1 MKSIRFYL
9 VVLPLVLTC
18 CNPPREL
25 RKPIMEGAKGW
36 WIRSILC
43 RVTGRLQVGVLFA
56 IGAGRQ
62 AGDPFEKFAE
72 HRL

>member
-1 MKSIRFYL
+1 MSR
-9 VVLPLVLTC
+9 TRC
-18 CNPPREL
+18 RCRDL
-25 RKPIMEGAKGW
+25 RTITVKRKVFVW
-36 WIRSILC
+36 
-43 RVTGRLQVGVLFA
+43 VTGRLQVGVLFA